1 FLGTRLRIGR
11 SRTGGTKV
19 GMVKRIGCRPY
30 RKRNSGFAPVLKA
43 PINLLID
50 KLHAKGYCR
59 KDGNPPS
66 KEGRVERDTEHLIT
80 LSNRTLWGLLNYYR
94 FAHNFSRMSRIQ
106 YVLRF
111 SLAKTLT
118 HKYKTTM
125 RRVFRKHGKNLR
137 FQWTLP
143 DGQTR
148 EVPFRE
154 NTDWSK
160 DTKA

>member
-1 FLGTRLRIGR
+1 EIRAFLKENLKLELSAEKTRITHATAEEAFFLGTRLRIGR

-30 RKRNSGFAPVLKA
+30 RKRNSGFVPVLKA

-50 KLHAKGYCR
+50 KLHAKGFCR
-59 KDGNPPS
+59 KDGNPTS
-66 KEGRVERDTEHLIT
+66 KEGWVGLDTDQLIT
-80 LSNRTLWGLLNYYR
+80 LYNSNLWGLLNYYR

-125 RRVFRKHGKNLR
+125 RR
-137 FQWTLP
+137 
-143 DGQTR
+143 
-148 EVPFRE
+148 
-154 NTDWSK
+154 
-160 DTKA
+160 